1 MTIFTS
7 EQIHALADCCPYDFR
22 IPDDDEAEVVGL
34 GADLQVQTLLSAYVQ
49 GIFPW
54 FNEGEPIAWWC
65 PNPRCVM
72 QVGQFVPSKSLR
84 QSAKKYAK
92 QGGQIS
98 LNYAFSDVMERCS
111 LPRAYTDETW
121 IHDEMKDSYGALH
134 ELGVGFSVEVWAG
147 TAGQSELIG
156 GLYGLK
162 IGNAVFGES
171 MFHQSRDASKLAFW
185 GLNKLCEQAGVG
197 LIDCQLPNDYL
208 LGLGATTVPRAE
220 FLSVLHTATHSPQVQ
235 DWAGYR
241 LKLPLSWLY
250 E

>member
-1 MTIFTS
+1 MTLLTLP
-7 EQIHALADCCPYDFR
+7 QIHTLASRCPYVFQ
-22 IPDDDEAEVVGL
+22 IPTDKEVEVVGL

-72 QVGQFVPSKSLR
+72 QVGQFVPSKSLC
-84 QSAKKYAK
+84 QSAKKYTR
-92 QGGQIS
+92 QGGQLS

-121 IHDEMKDSYGALH
+121 IHDEMKESYRALF

-162 IGNAVFGES
+162 IGNMVFGES

-185 GLNKLCEQAGVG
+185 GLNKLCEQAGVE
-197 LIDCQLPNDYL
+197 LIDCQLPNEYL
-208 LGLGATTVPRAE
+208 LGLGASVMPRDE
-220 FLSVLHTATHSPQVQ
+220 FLSALHTATHSPQVQ

-241 LKLPLSWLY
+241 LTVPLSWLY